1 MPFYKKSTNKK
12 PIPMTIYNPSK
23 FEIAFTNFSH
33 FVLRRYYKRF
43 VKTLELQPNDKVID
57 FGSGTGFL
65 SNLISKELVGRES
78 WLSCV
83 EISEKWNNIARKKIR
98 RYPNVDFYC
107 GMLYELDMK
116 ENYYDKIVI
125 HWVLHD
131 VGKKHRGKVVEAMA
145 KRLKKS
151 GRIILREPI
160 KEDHGIPVSQI
171 KELMKNVG
179 MVEVESQLIDN
190 HWVGTV
196 LAGVFEKK

>member
-1 MPFYKKSTNKK
+1 
-12 PIPMTIYNPSK
+12 
-23 FEIAFTNFSH
+23 
-33 FVLRRYYKRF
+33 

-65 SNLISKELVGRES
+65 SNLMSKELVGRES

-83 EISEKWNNIARKKIR
+83 EISEKWNKIARKKIK

-116 ENYYDKIVI
+116 DNYYDKIVI

-131 VGKKHRGKVVEAMA
+131 VGKKHRGKIVDAMT
-145 KRLKKS
+145 KRLKKG

-160 KEDHGIPVSQI
+160 KEDHGIPESQI
-171 KELMKNVG
+171 KELMKNAG
-179 MVEVESQLIDN
+179 MVEIKSKLIDN
-190 HWVGTV
+190 RWVGTV
-196 LAGVFEKK
+196 LAGFFEKK